1 MKIFYK
7 LKGTPCPCPAG
18 LWPIRV
24 EQTLL
29 RYWVRVIF
37 QLTAGLNE
45 EVFTHGASVDH
56 TREKSHSRK
65 CRKIIA
71 GQFL

>member
-7 LKGTPCPCPAG
+7 CRGEPCPCPAG
-18 LWPIRV
+18 LWPITV

-29 RYWVRVIF
+29 RPLVRVTF

-65 CRKIIA
+65 SRKIIA